1 VTEDSSS
8 WPFSLR
14 IFEWKNVPVKTY
26 KTGYEFSDR
35 LPTCPKCGRE
45 TSFYQRFCPS
55 CGIRLRD
62 VSSDLGF
69 PVASSLQPTTLEI
82 PRNFNGSALKPSF
95 EFSQGPLSE
104 LVDYIRPVNS
114 RLLESHR
121 DQPPVI
127 YAINMND
134 HLVGAVLPQICCE
147 AVGGKAY
154 DAIDLAY
161 AYSLGLIAGR
171 ICDDMMDR
179 TNERRGKRTIWRQF
193 GDPVAIPLGLQL
205 VSEMFDALSTYD
217 LTLGRTSSERIN
229 RVFRLALAESARAEG
244 EEKLANRSKATL
256 TFGEG
261 IRFAQGKRG
270 ILVSA
275 GTTSAAIV
283 GGGTELEIELLKNYG
298 MAMGTAN
305 QLFDD
310 SRDPDYPKLY
320 REKAL
325 SESRNLTAEGIK
337 STDQLKHTE
346 AQRKLRELCKMA
358 EIPLL

>member
-1 VTEDSSS
+1 M
-8 WPFSLR
+8 PA
-14 IFEWKNVPVKTY
+14 
-26 KTGYEFSDR
+26 
-35 LPTCPKCGRE
+35 CPKCGRE
-45 TSFYQRFCPS
+45 TSLYQRFCPS
-55 CGIRLRD
+55 CGVRLRD
-62 VSSDLGF
+62 ASSDLGF
-69 PVASSLQPTTLEI
+69 LVASSLQPSTFQI
-82 PRNFNGSALKPSF
+82 PPNSNAGVLKPPI
-95 EFSQGPLSE
+95 EFNQGPLYE
-104 LVDYIRPVNS
+104 LVDYVRPVNS
-114 RLLESHR
+114 KLLESHK
-121 DQPPVI
+121 DQAPVI

-134 HLVGAVLPQICCE
+134 HLIGSVLPQICCE

-179 TNERRGKRTIWRQF
+179 TNERRGKRTVWRQF

-205 VSEMFDALSTYD
+205 VSEMFEALSSYD
-217 LTLGRTSSERIN
+217 LTLGRIASERIN
-229 RVFRLALAESARAEG
+229 RIFRLTLVESARAEG

-270 ILVSA
+270 TLVAA
-275 GTTSAAIV
+275 GTTTGAIV

-298 MAMGTAN
+298 MAMGTSN

-310 SRDPDYPKLY
+310 SQDPDYPQSY

-325 SESRNLTAEGIK
+325 SESRDLTAEGIK

-346 AQRKLRELCKMA
+346 AQRKLRELCKMS
-358 EIPLL
+358 EISLL

>member
-1 VTEDSSS
+1 MRN
-8 WPFSLR
+8 L
-14 IFEWKNVPVKTY
+14 
-26 KTGYEFSDR
+26 
-35 LPTCPKCGRE
+35 LPSCPKCGRE
-45 TSFYQRFCPS
+45 ISHYHRFCPS

-62 VSSDLGF
+62 ASSDLGF
-69 PVASSLQPTTLEI
+69 LVATSLKPTTLEI
-82 PRNFNGSALKPSF
+82 PSNLSGSVLKPTI
-95 EFSQGPLSE
+95 EFTQGPLYE
-104 LVDYIRPVNS
+104 LVDYIRPVNTK
-114 RLLESHR
+114 LLESHK
-121 DQPPVI
+121 DQPAVI

-134 HLVGAVLPQICCE
+134 HLIGAILPQICCE

-179 TNERRGKRTIWRQF
+179 TNERRGKRTLWRQF

-205 VSEMFDALSTYD
+205 VSEMFEALSTYD
-217 LTLGRTSSERIN
+217 LTLGRVGSERVN
-229 RVFRLALAESARAEG
+229 RIFRLALAESARAEE
-244 EEKLANRSKATL
+244 EEKLATRSKASL

-261 IRFAQGKRG
+261 IKLAQGKRG
-270 ILVSA
+270 LLVAA
-275 GTTSAAIV
+275 GTTAGGIV

-298 MAMGTAN
+298 MAMGTSN

-310 SRDPDYPKLY
+310 SRDPDYPQSY

-325 SESRNLTAEGIK
+325 AESRDLTAEGIK
-337 STDQLKHTE
+337 STDQLRNTE
-346 AQRKLRELCKMA
+346 AQRKLRELCKMS